1 MKRPSAVS
9 LILMLCCFP
18 IAGRAAESVVAK
30 LTPDEF
36 RAAGLHK
43 LSAPEIAALDAALQR
58 QTALAPPPRTPEPA
72 REALFGA
79 ETLPAAK
86 IAAAP
91 SSIRTRIVGRFD
103 GWTGRTVFALE
114 NGQRW
119 QQRIPDTYAAPRAL
133 ESPEVVLER
142 GSFGYR
148 LVIVELRHQ
157 VPVKRIQ

>member
-1 MKRPSAVS
+1 MKRPNPVTLV
-9 LILMLCCFP
+9 LILCCFQ
-18 IAGRAAESVVAK
+18 IGTRAAESVVAK
-30 LTPDEF
+30 LTPEEF

-58 QTALAPPPRTPEPA
+58 QTSLAPPPRTPEPA

-86 IAAAP
+86 TSAAP
-91 SSIRTRIVGRFD
+91 SFLRTRIVGRFD
-103 GWTGRTVFALE
+103 GWTGRTVFVLE

-119 QQRIPDTYAAPRAL
+119 QQRIPDTYVAPRAL

-148 LVIVELRHQ
+148 LVIPEFRHQ

>member
-1 MKRPSAVS
+1 MKRPPAVS
-9 LILMLCCFP
+9 LVLILCCCP
-18 IAGRAAESVVAK
+18 IAAPSAESVVAK
-30 LTPDEF
+30 LTPEEF
-36 RAAGLHK
+36 KAAGLHK

-58 QTALAPPPRTPEPA
+58 QTAVAPPKKPEPA

-79 ETLPAAK
+79 ETLPASK
-86 IAAAP
+86 TAAAP
-91 SSIRTRIVGRFD
+91 SSIRTRIVGRFE
-103 GWTGRTVFALE
+103 GWTGKTLFVLE

-119 QQRIPDTYAAPRAL
+119 QQRIPDTYVAPRPL

-148 LVIVELRHQ
+148 LVIPEFRHQ